1 MKKLV
6 YILSILL
13 IISLSL
19 NIYYYNK
26 GRSSGYK
33 LEKEYITVQKRDTI
47 VEYKYST
54 DTIYNTKTN
63 TEYKYLTIN
72 DTAYIENKPE
82 IYKDSTDNYDITIQ
96 SVKMDWYKLNI
107 HKRDSIQYENK
118 IIRETIVK
126 KEKQNP
132 FGISLFLGPGYDL
145 YNKQMGV
152 SVGIGLTF
160 RIK

>member
-1 MKKLV
+1 MKKLL

-26 GRSSGYK
+26 GRSSDYK

-47 VEYKYST
+47 VEYKYRT

-63 TEYKYLTIN
+63 TEYKYITKN
-72 DTAYIENKPE
+72 DTVYIENKPE

-107 HKRDSIQYENK
+107 HHRDTITYTKE
-118 IIRETIVK
+118 IIKNV
-126 KEKQNP
+126 
-132 FGISLFLGPGYDL
+132 
-145 YNKQMGV
+145 YNKKKQHFNHGITLGV
-152 SVGIGLTF
+152 GYGVWNQKPDLFIGYSVMYSF
-160 RIK
+160 

>member
-1 MKKLV
+1 MKKLI

-26 GRSSGYK
+26 GCSSSYK

-63 TEYKYLTIN
+63 TEYKQITKN

-107 HKRDSIQYENK
+107 HHRDTITYAKE
-118 IIRETIVK
+118 IIKNVYTKPK
-126 KEKQNP
+126 KQHFNH
-132 FGISLFLGPGYDL
+132 GITLGVGYGVWNQKPDLFIGY
-145 YNKQMGV
+145 
-152 SVGIGLTF
+152 SVMYSF
-160 RIK
+160 

>member
-1 MKKLV
+1 MKKLI

-26 GRSSGYK
+26 GCSSGYN
-33 LEKEYITVQKRDTI
+33 LEKEYVTVQKRDTI
-47 VEYKYST
+47 VEYKYRT

-72 DTAYIENKPE
+72 DTVYIENKPE

-107 HKRDSIQYENK
+107 HHRDTITYTKE
-118 IIRETIVK
+118 IIKNV
-126 KEKQNP
+126 
-132 FGISLFLGPGYDL
+132 
-145 YNKQMGV
+145 YNKKKQHFNHGITLGV
-152 SVGIGLTF
+152 GYGVWNQKPDLFIGYSVMYSF
-160 RIK
+160 

>member
-1 MKKLV
+1 MKKLI

-26 GRSSGYK
+26 GRSSDYN

-47 VEYKYST
+47 VEYKYKT

-63 TEYKYLTIN
+63 TEYKYLTKN
-72 DTAYIENKPE
+72 DTVYIENKPE

-132 FGISLFLGPGYDL
+132 FGVSLFLGPGYDL

>member
-1 MKKLV
+1 MKKLI
-6 YILSILL
+6 YILSIIL
-13 IISLSL
+13 IISLGL
-19 NIYYYNK
+19 NVYQCNRKQDAVEI
-26 GRSSGYK
+26 
-33 LEKEYITVQKRDTI
+33 EKEVIVEKCDTI
-47 VEYKYST
+47 IQTKLKT
-54 DTIYNTKTN
+54 DTIYFNN
-63 TEYKYLTIN
+63 IQYKTIN
-72 DTAYIENKPE
+72 VRDTVWIEAKNRE
-82 IYKDSTDNYDITIQ
+82 YKDSTEDYDITINA
-96 SVKMDWYKLNI
+96 VKLNNYQLNI

-132 FGISLFLGPGYDL
+132 FGVSLFLGPGYDL

>member
-1 MKKLV
+1 MKKLI
-6 YILSILL
+6 YILSIIL
-13 IISLSL
+13 IISLAL
-19 NIYYYNK
+19 NVYQCNRKKNVAEI
-26 GRSSGYK
+26 
-33 LEKEYITVQKRDTI
+33 EKEEIVGKCDTI
-47 VEYKYST
+47 IQTKLKT
-54 DTIYNTKTN
+54 DTIYFNN
-63 TEYKYLTIN
+63 IQYKTIN
-72 DTAYIENKPE
+72 VRDTVWIEAKNRE
-82 IYKDSTDNYDITIQ
+82 YKDSTEDYDITINA
-96 SVKMDWYKLNI
+96 VKLNSYQLNI

-132 FGISLFLGPGYDL
+132 FGVSLFLGPAYDL

>member
-1 MKKLV
+1 MKKLI

-19 NIYYYNK
+19 NIHYYNK
-26 GRSSGYK
+26 GRSSDYN

-47 VEYKYST
+47 VEYKYNT

-63 TEYKYLTIN
+63 TEYKYITKN
-72 DTAYIENKPE
+72 DTVYIENKPE

-107 HKRDSIQYENK
+107 HHRDTITYTKE
-118 IIRETIVK
+118 IIKNV
-126 KEKQNP
+126 
-132 FGISLFLGPGYDL
+132 
-145 YNKQMGV
+145 YNKKKQHFNHGITLGV
-152 SVGIGLTF
+152 GYGVWNQKPDLFIGYSVMYSF
-160 RIK
+160 

>member
-1 MKKLV
+1 MKKLI

-26 GRSSGYK
+26 GCSSGYN
-33 LEKEYITVQKRDTI
+33 LEKEYVTVQKRDTI

-63 TEYKYLTIN
+63 TEYKYITIN
-72 DTAYIENKPE
+72 DTIYIENKPE

-107 HKRDSIQYENK
+107 HHRDTITHTKEIIKNVYTKPKKQHFNHGITLGVGYGVFNKRPD
-118 IIRETIVK
+118 
-126 KEKQNP
+126 
-132 FGISLFLGPGYDL
+132 LFIGY
-145 YNKQMGV
+145 
-152 SVGIGLTF
+152 SVMYSF
-160 RIK
+160 

>member
-1 MKKLV
+1 MKKLI

-26 GRSSGYK
+26 GCSSGYK

-47 VEYKYST
+47 VEYKYNT
-54 DTIYNTKTN
+54 DTIYNTKTK
-63 TEYKYLTIN
+63 TEYKNIVIN
-72 DTAYIENKPE
+72 DTVYIENKPE

-107 HKRDSIQYENK
+107 HKRDTITYTKE
-118 IIRETIVK
+118 IIKNV
-126 KEKQNP
+126 
-132 FGISLFLGPGYDL
+132 
-145 YNKQMGV
+145 YNKKKQHFNHGITLGV
-152 SVGIGLTF
+152 GYGVLNQKPDLFIGYSVMYSF
-160 RIK
+160 

>member
-1 MKKLV
+1 MKKLL

-26 GRSSGYK
+26 GCSSGYK

-47 VEYKYST
+47 VEYKYNT
-54 DTIYNTKTN
+54 DTIYNTKAK
-63 TEYKYLTIN
+63 TEYKNITIN
-72 DTAYIENKPE
+72 DTVYIENKPE

-107 HKRDSIQYENK
+107 HHRDTITYTKE
-118 IIRETIVK
+118 IIKNVYTKPK
-126 KEKQNP
+126 KQHLNH
-132 FGISLFLGPGYDL
+132 GITLGVGYGVCNQKPDLFIGY
-145 YNKQMGV
+145 
-152 SVGIGLTF
+152 SVMYSF
-160 RIK
+160 

>member
-1 MKKLV
+1 MKKLI
-6 YILSILL
+6 YILSIIL
-13 IISLSL
+13 IISLGL
-19 NIYYYNK
+19 NVYQCNRKKDVVEI
-26 GRSSGYK
+26 
-33 LEKEYITVQKRDTI
+33 EKEVIVEKCDTI
-47 VEYKYST
+47 IQTKLKT
-54 DTIYNTKTN
+54 DTIYFNDIQ
-63 TEYKYLTIN
+63 YKTIN
-72 DTAYIENKPE
+72 VRDTVWIEAKNRE
-82 IYKDSTDNYDITIQ
+82 YKDSTEDYDITINA
-96 SVKMDWYKLNI
+96 VKLNNYQLNI

>member
-1 MKKLV
+1 MKKLI

-26 GRSSGYK
+26 GRSSDYK

-47 VEYKYST
+47 VEYKYRT

-72 DTAYIENKPE
+72 DTVYIENKPE

-96 SVKMDWYKLNI
+96 SVKMNWYKLNI
-107 HKRDSIQYENK
+107 HHRDTITYTKE
-118 IIRETIVK
+118 IIKNV
-126 KEKQNP
+126 
-132 FGISLFLGPGYDL
+132 
-145 YNKQMGV
+145 YNKKKQHFNHGITLGV
-152 SVGIGLTF
+152 GYGVWNQKPDLFIGYSVMYSF
-160 RIK
+160 

>member
-1 MKKLV
+1 MKKLI

-26 GRSSGYK
+26 GCSSGYK

-47 VEYKYST
+47 VEYKYRT

-72 DTAYIENKPE
+72 DTVYIENKPE

-107 HKRDSIQYENK
+107 HQRDTITYTKE
-118 IIRETIVK
+118 IIKNV
-126 KEKQNP
+126 
-132 FGISLFLGPGYDL
+132 
-145 YNKQMGV
+145 YNKKKQHFNHGITLGV
-152 SVGIGLTF
+152 GYGVWNQKPDLFIGYSVMYSF
-160 RIK
+160 

>member
-1 MKKLV
+1 MKKLI
-6 YILSILL
+6 YILSIIL
-13 IISLSL
+13 IISLSFNVYQCNRKKDKEYV
-19 NIYYYNK
+19 NI
-26 GRSSGYK
+26 
-33 LEKEYITVQKRDTI
+33 EKEVIVEKTDTI
-47 VEYKYST
+47 IQTKLKT
-54 DTIYNTKTN
+54 DTIYFNDIQ
-63 TEYKYLTIN
+63 YKTIN
-72 DTAYIENKPE
+72 VRDTVWIEAKNRE
-82 IYKDSTDNYDITIQ
+82 YKDSTEDYDITINA
-96 SVKMDWYKLNI
+96 VKLNNYQLNI

-132 FGISLFLGPGYDL
+132 FGVSLFLGPGYDL

>member
-1 MKKLV
+1 MKKLI

-26 GRSSGYK
+26 GRSSDYK

-47 VEYKYST
+47 VEYKYRT

-72 DTAYIENKPE
+72 DTVYIENKPE

-107 HKRDSIQYENK
+107 HHRDTITYTKE
-118 IIRETIVK
+118 IIKNV
-126 KEKQNP
+126 
-132 FGISLFLGPGYDL
+132 
-145 YNKQMGV
+145 YNKKKQHFNHGITLGV
-152 SVGIGLTF
+152 GYGVWNQKPDLFIGYSVMYSF
-160 RIK
+160 

>member
-1 MKKLV
+1 MKKLI

-26 GRSSGYK
+26 GCSSGYN
-33 LEKEYITVQKRDTI
+33 LEKEYVTVQKRDTI
-47 VEYKYST
+47 VEYKYRT

-63 TEYKYLTIN
+63 TEYKYITIN

-107 HKRDSIQYENK
+107 HHRDTITYTKE
-118 IIRETIVK
+118 IIKNIYTKPK
-126 KEKQNP
+126 KQHFNH
-132 FGISLFLGPGYDL
+132 GITLGVGYGLWNQKPDLFIGY
-145 YNKQMGV
+145 
-152 SVGIGLTF
+152 SVMYSF
-160 RIK
+160 